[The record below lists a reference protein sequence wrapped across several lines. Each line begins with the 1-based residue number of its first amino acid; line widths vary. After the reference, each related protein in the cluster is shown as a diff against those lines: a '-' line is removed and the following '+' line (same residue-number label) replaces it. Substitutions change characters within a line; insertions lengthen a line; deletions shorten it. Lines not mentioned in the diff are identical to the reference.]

1 MNRQL
6 QCQFLQQPYV
16 INRINSESLLVK
28 LNKLTRYRNPP
39 YIFSTKT
46 VSLVSPLETFY
57 RLFYLSILK
66 LLRKNGCNTWD
77 IDSGIQGSRLLLAG
91 RRERAK
97 GVRKSGY
104 AGVNARYGVSR
115 RGVLGLA
122 RGTTCHIGDTC

>member
-16 INRINSESLLVK
+16 INRINSESPLVK
-28 LNKLTRYRNPP
+28 LNKLTRYRNPL
-39 YIFSTKT
+39 YIFST
-46 VSLVSPLETFY
+46 SLVSPLETFY
-57 RLFYLSILK
+57 RLLK
-66 LLRKNGCNTWD
+66 LLRKNGCNTWN

>member
-16 INRINSESLLVK
+16 INRINSESPLVK

-39 YIFSTKT
+39 STIFSTKT

-57 RLFYLSILK
+57 RLLK
-66 LLRKNGCNTWD
+66 LLRKNGCNTWN

>member
-6 QCQFLQQPYV
+6 QCQFLLQPYV
-16 INRINSESLLVK
+16 INRINSESPLVK

-39 YIFSTKT
+39 STIFSTKT

-57 RLFYLSILK
+57 RLLK
-66 LLRKNGCNTWD
+66 LLRKNGCNTWN

>member
-6 QCQFLQQPYV
+6 QCQFLLQPYV
-16 INRINSESLLVK
+16 INRINSESPLVK

-39 YIFSTKT
+39 YIFSTKR

-57 RLFYLSILK
+57 RLLK
-66 LLRKNGCNTWD
+66 LLRKNGCNTWN

-97 GVRKSGY
+97 GVRRCQRSLWRFATRG
-104 AGVNARYGVSR
+104 AGVGTRDNMPYR
-115 RGVLGLA
+115 RHLLVA
-122 RGTTCHIGDTC
+122 AASDVA